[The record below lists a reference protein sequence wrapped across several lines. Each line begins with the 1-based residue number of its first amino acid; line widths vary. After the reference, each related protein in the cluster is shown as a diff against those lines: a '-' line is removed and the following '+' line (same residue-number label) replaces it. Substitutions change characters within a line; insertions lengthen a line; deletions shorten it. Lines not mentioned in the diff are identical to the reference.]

1 MADKFLTV
9 LEGGLKWIGKG
20 ITSATEWV
28 PRLLKITKDVEADVP
43 EVLPEVAAVLED
55 ATGLAT
61 AAVKDAG
68 TGILAADV
76 LVAAI
81 ENAAAVKGLDI
92 SKDEAVGVAFKAF
105 IVAITTSSNYKDV
118 IAAAKKIVV
127 DVDKLTGTATAALK
141 QLEADAKS

>member
-1 MADKFLTV
+1 MADKFVTV
-9 LEGGLKWIGKG
+9 LENGLKWIGKG

-61 AAVKDAG
+61 AAVKDSG
-68 TGILAADV
+68 VGIVAADN
-76 LVAAI
+76 LVVAI
-81 ENAAAVKGLDI
+81 ENAAAVKGLSI
-92 SKDEAVGVAFKAF
+92 ATDEAVGVAFKAF
-105 IVAITTSSNYKDV
+105 IGAITTSSNYKDV